1 MASHKDPSDHLK
13 GLNFDVLSSIIFDSP
28 DWPTCLMAITFLE
41 QILEISL
48 NVKFDGKL
56 TKTERAELFSGHG
69 PLSTLSS
76 KISIGY
82 ALGLFSKEAKVDL
95 NKLKSI
101 RNEAA
106 HRINDFSFS
115 LEKIS
120 RICSQ
125 LQLVDAL
132 TPGQLD
138 MIPIGRVK
146 WEKLGFDSPRAKF
159 TLSLCHVMTQIL
171 LNARIHTL
179 FIRPNKI
186 KNESLLK
193 ALLPAVGFEYPSF
206 RRIEPANKHAALA
219 TAIRRAIEEN
229 RLPHSP
235 HLDKLR
241 LALSMVE
248 KAAVAKANP

>member
-1 MASHKDPSDHLK
+1 
-13 GLNFDVLSSIIFDSP
+13 
-28 DWPTCLMAITFLE
+28 
-41 QILEISL
+41 
-48 NVKFDGKL
+48 
-56 TKTERAELFSGHG
+56 
-69 PLSTLSS
+69 
-76 KISIGY
+76 
-82 ALGLFSKEAKVDL
+82 L

-193 ALLPAVGFEYPSF
+193 ALLPARSGI
-206 RRIEPANKHAALA
+206 RISL
-219 TAIRRAIEEN
+219 I
-229 RLPHSP
+229 SP
-235 HLDKLR
+235 HR
-241 LALSMVE
+241 TRQQARRSCYG
-248 KAAVAKANP
+248 NPARHRGKQAPPQSPSR